1 MSTSTLPFK
10 ISLKSIFSIELAGL
24 EITTLENPSFK
35 ARTAFTPS
43 SVAKTLSSADGLPPR
58 CIWPRVVILK
68 SKIPFSI
75 RALDKEIPPFSIEG
89 DPLHNKLLDE
99 YSIQVPIF
107 PWELHGTRYIRIS
120 SQLYNHEDEY
130 VYLAKSLSE
139 CV

>member
-1 MSTSTLPFK
+1 MPRMDIKTPFPDDMVSVQLRLNFQIQKITLY
-10 ISLKSIFSIELAGL
+10 
-24 EITTLENPSFK
+24 
-35 ARTAFTPS
+35 
-43 SVAKTLSSADGLPPR
+43 
-58 CIWPRVVILK
+58 
-68 SKIPFSI
+68 
-75 RALDKEIPPFSIEG
+75 IEG